1 LDSGNSPETS
11 SVQRPVSNVQHVT
24 ARLAAMLA
32 LLLARTLPAQGTASL
47 VVTVR
52 DSASGGPVR
61 AAEVVLRGHRAPAV
75 RTDSVGEARFG
86 AVVAGRVIVVARRF
100 GFLPDSQRVTITGG
114 GTQRV
119 ELRLAT
125 SVHVL
130 DTAMVEAEALRGKML
145 EFERRRAAGHGT
157 FVTRDDIEARRPI
170 ELRDLLRRVPGV
182 TFVDDGSGR
191 PALRFTRASVRPDR
205 DCPPEYWLDG
215 QRVPGF
221 TIDDIVPEDVQGIE
235 LYRGPSETPAPF
247 LTRSA
252 GCGVVAI
259 WSRDPGVIKRN

>member
-1 LDSGNSPETS
+1 MRMVASLVCLLVALGRS
-11 SVQRPVSNVQHVT
+11 
-24 ARLAAMLA
+24 LA
-32 LLLARTLPAQGTASL
+32 AQGTAPL
-47 VVTVR
+47 VVAVR

-61 AAEVVLRGHRAPAV
+61 GAEVVVRGRALASA
-75 RTDSVGEARFG
+75 RTDSAGEARFA
-86 AVVAGRVIVVARRF
+86 AVPLGRSVVIARRF
-100 GFLPDSQRVTITGG
+100 GFLPDSQPVTLASG

-119 ELRLAT
+119 EIRLAT

-145 EFERRRAAGHGT
+145 EFERRRAAGHGA

-170 ELRDLLRRVPGV
+170 ELRDLLRRIPGV
-182 TFVDDGSGR
+182 SFVDVGAGR
-191 PALRFTRASVRPDR
+191 PALRFTRASVRTDR

-235 LYRGPSETPAPF
+235 LYRGPSEMPAPF

-252 GCGVVAI
+252 ACGVVAI
-259 WSRDPGVIKRN
+259 WTRDPGLIKRR